1 MDGCDSI
8 GRSSNCD
15 VIGQNSVY
23 CRGMKQSE
31 DEAFYIG

>member
-15 VIGQNSVY
+15 VIGRDY
-23 CRGMKQSE
+23 AHCRGIKQSV